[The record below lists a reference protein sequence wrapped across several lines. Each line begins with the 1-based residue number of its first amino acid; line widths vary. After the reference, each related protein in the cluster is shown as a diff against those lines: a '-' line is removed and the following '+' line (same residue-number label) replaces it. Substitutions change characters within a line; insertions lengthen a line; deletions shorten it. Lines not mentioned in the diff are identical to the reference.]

1 MVLAHPSMLRGL
13 LLPLSLHPPVTIDSL
28 QNISLSFTFQND
40 TADSPYISM
49 KDYSVI

>member
-1 MVLAHPSMLRGL
+1 MVLAHPSMLRG

-28 QNISLSFTFQND
+28 QNISLSFAFQND